1 MNIQERAYTKGRT
14 GILVPNSGLV
24 IGGEFLVEHFRRSKS
39 GLLHKIH
46 EQLCKNLV
54 VNEGLNHILNVTFN
68 NTSQITQW
76 YLSLFKGNYTPIS
89 TNTAASFTGA
99 ATEITGG
106 DMTSPATRDTYD
118 DATSTAQSITNS
130 ASRASFVFNATLTA
144 YGAFIQSTSAYGN
157 ATGVLLC
164 AAKFGASRSVVAT
177 DQLDVT
183 YTLNATST

>member
-1 MNIQERAYTKGRT
+1 L
-14 GILVPNSGLV
+14 LVPDSGFKV
-24 IGGEFLVEHFRRSKS
+24 GGEFFVEHYRALKS
-39 GLLHKIH
+39 GVLRKIH
-46 EQLCKNLV
+46 EQLVKNLV

-68 NTSQITQW
+68 NTTQITQW

-89 TNTAASFTGA
+89 TNTAVSFTGT
-99 ATEITGG
+99 ATEIAGG

-130 ASRASFVFNATLTA
+130 ASKASFVFNATLTV
-144 YGAFIQSTSAYGN
+144 YGAFLQSTSAYGN

-164 AAKFGASRSVVAT
+164 AAKFGSSRAVVAT